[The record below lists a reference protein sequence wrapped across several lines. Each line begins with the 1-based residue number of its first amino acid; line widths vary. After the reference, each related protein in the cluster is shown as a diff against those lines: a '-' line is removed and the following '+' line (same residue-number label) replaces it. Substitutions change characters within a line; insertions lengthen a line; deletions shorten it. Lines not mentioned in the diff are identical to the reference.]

1 MGINLSD
8 GIESGKVIVKVLAT
22 NDTSIT
28 LLTEDKFNG
37 KVVQPGATA
46 NRVRGEHGLAMSI
59 SILSTRYWRLSS
71 NDC

>member
-1 MGINLSD
+1 MGIDLSE

-37 KVVQPGATA
+37 IVGT
-46 NRVRGEHGLAMSI
+46 EFHL
-59 SILSTRYWRLSS
+59 
-71 NDC
+71 